1 MNMERAAMR
10 GILETKKQT
19 AAKLRLRIEGNC
31 RMIRQGLNTALV
43 PIDEMEVPMMA
54 SQMDELVMAWGEMTA
69 IALDIARLE
78 KELA

>member
-10 GILETKKQT
+10 GVLETKKQD

-31 RMIRQGLNTALV
+31 RMIRQELNTALV
-43 PIDEMEVPMMA
+43 PIDDMEVPMIA

-69 IALDIARLE
+69 IGLDIARLE